1 VEWTHSTRV
10 GRGVPGVLRL
20 NPLRRRTS
28 LRLRH
33 RCRTGYVDGLTCS
46 IQTSVARP
54 NVLVVGVGD
63 ECRQPSRLPFLA
75 ETATAP
81 AWRSRTR
88 PLVDARTLRWV
99 GPPADRDLNSSI
111 DLGRAAAAADGG
123 RHGGWPMGWDG
134 SSMIRAAAKRSII
147 ARHRCAVL
155 VEGAVEVLVAATNTS
170 LIQAT
175 PRNLRSALT
184 HRGRHFLAAA
194 SRFRLTAKAAFT
206 SAVGDRI
213 ATSRTFA
220 LKP

>member
-1 VEWTHSTRV
+1 
-10 GRGVPGVLRL
+10 
-20 NPLRRRTS
+20 
-28 LRLRH
+28 
-33 RCRTGYVDGLTCS
+33 
-46 IQTSVARP
+46 
-54 NVLVVGVGD
+54 
-63 ECRQPSRLPFLA
+63 
-75 ETATAP
+75 
-81 AWRSRTR
+81 
-88 PLVDARTLRWV
+88 
-99 GPPADRDLNSSI
+99 
-111 DLGRAAAAADGG
+111 
-123 RHGGWPMGWDG
+123 
-134 SSMIRAAAKRSII
+134 MIRAAAKRSII

-194 SRFRLTAKAAFT
+194 SRVRLTAKAAFT